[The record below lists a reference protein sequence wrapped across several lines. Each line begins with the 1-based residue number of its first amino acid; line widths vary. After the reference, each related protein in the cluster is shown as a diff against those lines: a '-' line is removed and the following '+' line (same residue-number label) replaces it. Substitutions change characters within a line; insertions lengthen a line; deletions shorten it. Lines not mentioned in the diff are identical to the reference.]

1 MSSTYLTYRPPRT
14 PVTPLDPKATGQRHS
29 PGDGQ
34 PEFLYLTWPYGTG
47 PTIHSSGRLPS
58 TSSSG
63 KVAEFLP
70 ILSWSNAASTLT
82 SPRPPPPPSSALAP
96 RSSTPQPQP
105 TAPRPSTLSSFS
117 ARLVKSTS
125 SPNIHRTAD
134 GRMATIATAS
144 PTPVNLRREHAD
156 DGIMDTRT
164 GSPVQR
170 SASSPGPAAHLD
182 SQVETQEPHKSQDG
196 SDYKPDLSAEVAML
210 STKLVNAINY
220 QTNLDDSL
228 QATRHELEHTQA
240 QLSRVSQAKAKY
252 DDDITNGILVKKAHV
267 DAQIAK
273 LREELAKEKAAREA
287 SEKSRKQTEGELEN
301 LTTALFEEA
310 NGMVAAARKDTE
322 AAEKRNSH
330 LRSQLSDTEELL
342 ASQQGQLQD
351 LKTVME
357 RMERASSEQE
367 AAGHRDP
374 SVPSTP
380 INPTTATWDALQFSP
395 NGAALAEVPPN
406 HPLHFSQLLVP
417 VMRNDVS
424 AYADF
429 QELLAS
435 ARRAMPHSRGNSGST
450 HKLASASQPDLRTAS
465 SPVVPGAFSFG
476 AGLGISNASGPSSS
490 NNSPNSSTFG
500 TSSASHQQSAPLLKE
515 TKFYKRTLTEDL
527 EPTLRLDL
535 APGLSFLSRRTVLS
549 ALLNGTLAVEPFL
562 PSTKFY
568 GPVFACALC
577 AESRKSEPY
586 VRKHRFRT
594 SESDDAQRY
603 PLCDYCLNRI
613 RAVGDFLGFL
623 RMLRDG
629 HWRCES
635 EAEARGAWEEA
646 TRLRERMFWAR
657 LGGGV
662 VPAVPGRG
670 GVVAASSVAGVSED
684 GGASPITTPA
694 GKSARQSLESIPE
707 RRGGGDGVA
716 EGAQKVG
723 GGGGGGDEQRQD
735 PDGVPVVEAKTDVPE
750 LVAQPTPQH
759 ARRRSSAA
767 AATAVDQSAVRASP
781 VVLATGA
788 PEASHQLAASKDEE
802 EAAGAETQALDGGGK
817 TSVEH
822 PQLASE
828 STSQP
833 LDDGNVEET
842 PEQPSKDLAPSA
854 VEGGNGGNAVEES
867 PVDKKAPLDDEL
879 QTASPPPEKKEESPR
894 PDVEAEDAARSRRG
908 EEMWHEEASKGD
920 DEEPA
925 PSQPSAVEKND
936 DDDDDNDEQVSATS
950 PSAADAVRDT
960 SPTQAARADDTAS
973 VSPPSPAAETPD
985 VPIIN
990 EPEPSPPLSSPPQ
1003 QQVEAG
1009 HEATSA
1015 SSSSSV
1021 PEQPPSQPAQQES
1034 EQEHQASD
1042 PPPSSSSSSSA
1053 QPDSL
1058 PTPTGPQTQTTK
1070 PEPRRP
1076 SGVMARVKAME
1087 AKAQAAEAD
1096 KGDKSDK
1103 AETKLPG
1110 AFE

>member
-1 MSSTYLTYRPPRT
+1 
-14 PVTPLDPKATGQRHS
+14 
-29 PGDGQ
+29 
-34 PEFLYLTWPYGTG
+34 
-47 PTIHSSGRLPS
+47 
-58 TSSSG
+58 
-63 KVAEFLP
+63 
-70 ILSWSNAASTLT
+70 
-82 SPRPPPPPSSALAP
+82 
-96 RSSTPQPQP
+96 
-105 TAPRPSTLSSFS
+105 
-117 ARLVKSTS
+117 
-125 SPNIHRTAD
+125 
-134 GRMATIATAS
+134 MATVATAS
-144 PTPVNLRREHAD
+144 PTPVNLRREHPD
-156 DGIMDTRT
+156 DSIMDTRT

-170 SASSPGPAAHLD
+170 SASSPGPSAH
-182 SQVETQEPHKSQDG
+182 SENQAGAQEHQKSQDG

-252 DDDITNGILVKKAHV
+252 DDDITNGILVKKASV

-380 INPTTATWDALQFSP
+380 INSTTATWDALQFSP

-476 AGLGISNASGPSSS
+476 AGLGISGAGGPSSS

-500 TSSASHQQSAPLLKE
+500 PSASQSAPLLKE

-577 AESRKSEPY
+577 AESRKNEPY

-594 SESDDAQRY
+594 SESEDAQRY

-623 RMLRDG
+623 RMVRDG

-635 EAEARGAWEEA
+635 EEDARGAWEEA

-662 VPAVPGRG
+662 VPAVAGR
-670 GVVAASSVAGVSED
+670 GVVAASVAGVSED
-684 GGASPITTPA
+684 GGGGGGASPSTTPA
-694 GKSARQSLESIPE
+694 AKSGRQSLESIPE
-707 RRGGGDGVA
+707 RRVGMTGGSQKAGGA
-716 EGAQKVG
+716 GEEG
-723 GGGGGGDEQRQD
+723 RQD
-735 PDGVPVVEAKTDVPE
+735 QDAVPVVEAKADVPE
-750 LVAQPTPQH
+750 LVQPTPQH
-759 ARRRSSAA
+759 SRRRSSAA
-767 AATAVDQSAVRASP
+767 AVDQNPARPSP
-781 VVLATGA
+781 VVLATSTPDASPQPAADVANTNGQAQDGGDKSVAEALPQVA
-788 PEASHQLAASKDEE
+788 PE
-802 EAAGAETQALDGGGK
+802 
-817 TSVEH
+817 
-822 PQLASE
+822 P
-828 STSQP
+828 TSQ
-833 LDDGNVEET
+833 LQADSNVEQT
-842 PEQPSKDLAPSA
+842 PEQQPPQPAPNDTDELRSADKESLRENEPLTTPPPVSHHPDATAEGTPHEEVSKD
-854 VEGGNGGNAVEES
+854 
-867 PVDKKAPLDDEL
+867 VDD
-879 QTASPPPEKKEESPR
+879 
-894 PDVEAEDAARSRRG
+894 
-908 EEMWHEEASKGD
+908 
-920 DEEPA
+920 EPA
-925 PSQPSAVEKND
+925 PSRPSIVDHQNND
-936 DDDDDNDEQVSATS
+936 DEQVSA
-950 PSAADAVRDT
+950 PSSTGATDAVHDL
-960 SPTQAARADDTAS
+960 PPVTQTVRADDAAAPVLPS
-973 VSPPSPAAETPD
+973 SPPATETETETPD

-990 EPEPSPPLSSPPQ
+990 EPEPSPPLSSLPQ
-1003 QQVEAG
+1003 QQAEAG
-1009 HEATSA
+1009 HEV
-1015 SSSSSV
+1015 SSSPAESREDEAQSQSQQ
-1021 PEQPPSQPAQQES
+1021 EQPQHEQQ
-1034 EQEHQASD
+1034 QQQQASD
-1042 PPPSSSSSSSA
+1042 PDPSSSSLASSSIPN
-1053 QPDSL
+1053 QH
-1058 PTPTGPQTQTTK
+1058 PQTQTQTK
-1070 PEPRRP
+1070 TEPRRP

-1087 AKAQAAEAD
+1087 AKAQAAEVE
-1096 KGDKSDK
+1096 KGE
-1103 AETKLPG
+1103 AGTKLPG

>member
-1 MSSTYLTYRPPRT
+1 
-14 PVTPLDPKATGQRHS
+14 
-29 PGDGQ
+29 
-34 PEFLYLTWPYGTG
+34 
-47 PTIHSSGRLPS
+47 
-58 TSSSG
+58 SSG

-82 SPRPPPPPSSALAP
+82 SPRPPPPPPSALA

-105 TAPRPSTLSSFS
+105 TSPRPSTLSSFS

-125 SPNIHRTAD
+125 SPNIHRSAD
-134 GRMATIATAS
+134 GRMATVATAS
-144 PTPVNLRREHAD
+144 PTPVNLRREHPD

-170 SASSPGPAAHLD
+170 SASSPGPSAH
-182 SQVETQEPHKSQDG
+182 SENQAGAQEHQKSQDG

-210 STKLVNAINY
+210 SAKLVNAINY

-228 QATRHELEHTQA
+228 QATRHELEHVQA

-273 LREELAKEKAAREA
+273 LREELAKERAAREA

-380 INPTTATWDALQFSP
+380 INSTTATWDALQFSP

-429 QELLAS
+429 QELLAC

-476 AGLGISNASGPSSS
+476 AGLGISGASGPSSS

-500 TSSASHQQSAPLLKE
+500 SSSASQQSAPLLKE

-577 AESRKSEPY
+577 AESRKNEPY

-594 SESDDAQRY
+594 SESEDAQRY
-603 PLCDYCLNRI
+603 PLCDYCLTRI

-623 RMLRDG
+623 RMVRDG

-635 EAEARGAWEEA
+635 EEDARGAWEEA

-662 VPAVPGRG
+662 VPAVAGRG
-670 GVVAASSVAGVSED
+670 GVVAASVAGVSED
-684 GGASPITTPA
+684 GGGGGSGGGASPSTTPA
-694 GKSARQSLESIPE
+694 GKSGRQSLESIPE
-707 RRGGGDGVA
+707 RDAGGAGGSQKA
-716 EGAQKVG
+716 GGA
-723 GGGGGGDEQRQD
+723 GDEGKQD
-735 PDGVPVVEAKTDVPE
+735 RGAVPVVEAKADVPE
-750 LVAQPTPQH
+750 LAQPTPQH
-759 ARRRSSAA
+759 SRRRSSAA
-767 AATAVDQSAVRASP
+767 AAVDQNPVRASP
-781 VVLATGA
+781 VVLATST
-788 PEASHQLAASKDEE
+788 PDASPQPAEE
-802 EAAGAETQALDGGGK
+802 VANTDAQALDGGEK
-817 TSVEH
+817 TPAETL
-822 PQLASE
+822 PQVASE
-828 STSQP
+828 PNFQP
-833 LDDGNVEET
+833 QVDGAVEQT
-842 PEQPSKDLAPSA
+842 PEQQPPHPVPNDPDETGSA
-854 VEGGNGGNAVEES
+854 DKES
-867 PVDKKAPLDDEL
+867 LRENEPL
-879 QTASPPPEKKEESPR
+879 TAPPPESTHP
-894 PDVEAEDAARSRRG
+894 DAAAERTP
-908 EEMWHEEASKGD
+908 HEEVSKDFD
-920 DEEPA
+920 DEPA
-925 PSQPSAVEKND
+925 PSQPPIVDHQND
-936 DDDDDNDEQVSATS
+936 DDEQVPAT
-950 PSAADAVRDT
+950 PPPPPPQHATTDAVQDLP
-960 SPTQAARADDTAS
+960 PTTTQTARADDAAAP
-973 VSPPSPAAETPD
+973 VSPPSPSPLAAAAAEVATETETETERPD
-985 VPIIN
+985 VPVIN
-990 EPEPSPPLSSPPQ
+990 EPVPSPSLVSSPPQ
-1003 QQVEAG
+1003 LQAEAG
-1009 HEATSA
+1009 QDA
-1015 SSSSSV
+1015 SSSSSPV
-1021 PEQPPSQPAQQES
+1021 ESRGDGAQLGQEQEQQEQQS
-1034 EQEHQASD
+1034 SD
-1042 PPPSSSSSSSA
+1042 PRPSSSSSA
-1053 QPDSL
+1053 ADAILNQH
-1058 PTPTGPQTQTTK
+1058 TPQTQTQTETK
-1070 PEPRRP
+1070 TEALRPP

-1087 AKAQAAEAD
+1087 AKAQAAEAE
-1096 KGDKSDK
+1096 KGEVG
-1103 AETKLPG
+1103 AKLPG

>member
-1 MSSTYLTYRPPRT
+1 
-14 PVTPLDPKATGQRHS
+14 
-29 PGDGQ
+29 
-34 PEFLYLTWPYGTG
+34 
-47 PTIHSSGRLPS
+47 
-58 TSSSG
+58 
-63 KVAEFLP
+63 
-70 ILSWSNAASTLT
+70 
-82 SPRPPPPPSSALAP
+82 
-96 RSSTPQPQP
+96 
-105 TAPRPSTLSSFS
+105 
-117 ARLVKSTS
+117 
-125 SPNIHRTAD
+125 
-134 GRMATIATAS
+134 MATLATAS

-182 SQVETQEPHKSQDG
+182 NQADPQEPQKSQDG

-240 QLSRVSQAKAKY
+240 QLSRVTQAKAKY

-367 AAGHRDP
+367 AAAHRDP

-380 INPTTATWDALQFSP
+380 INSTTATWDALQFSP

-490 NNSPNSSTFG
+490 TNNSPSSSTFYSS
-500 TSSASHQQSAPLLKE
+500 TSSSGPAHPQQPAPLLKE

-549 ALLNGTLAVEPFL
+549 ALLTGNLAVEPFL
-562 PSTKFY
+562 PATKFY

-577 AESRKSEPY
+577 GESRKPEPY

-594 SESDDAQRY
+594 SESEDAQRY

-623 RMLRDG
+623 RMVRDG

-635 EAEARGAWEEA
+635 EGEARGAWEEA

-662 VPAVPGRG
+662 VPVGAGRG
-670 GVVAASSVAGVSED
+670 LVAASVAGVSED
-684 GGASPITTPA
+684 GGGGASPITTPA

-707 RRGGGDGVA
+707 RRGDGGTEAG
-716 EGAQKVG
+716 QKVVG
-723 GGGGGGDEQRQD
+723 EEEEGRQNREA
-735 PDGVPVVEAKTDVPE
+735 VQVVEAKTDVPE

-759 ARRRSSAA
+759 SRRRSSAA
-767 AATAVDQSAVRASP
+767 AAAAVDQSAPRASP
-781 VVLATGA
+781 VVLATST
-788 PEASHQLAASKDEE
+788 PEASSQPVSLADPDTEV
-802 EAAGAETQALDGGGK
+802 QALDGGVEGSAATLPQVEPEPSSLPLDEGHAEE
-817 TSVEH
+817 TSEQLPTQPAPTDMH
-822 PQLASE
+822 EQRSTEKEPPQENELRTAA
-828 STSQP
+828 STSSHP
-833 LDDGNVEET
+833 DVAAEEMPHEET
-842 PEQPSKDLAPSA
+842 SRA
-854 VEGGNGGNAVEES
+854 
-867 PVDKKAPLDDEL
+867 DDEAA
-879 QTASPPPEKKEESPR
+879 AS
-894 PDVEAEDAARSRRG
+894 
-908 EEMWHEEASKGD
+908 
-920 DEEPA
+920 
-925 PSQPSAVEKND
+925 SQPSVVPEAA
-936 DDDDDNDEQVSATS
+936 DEQGSATS
-950 PSAADAVRDT
+950 PSADAGAVQDDSAKIVQADD
-960 SPTQAARADDTAS
+960 AARRDGEETEEPSSAA
-973 VSPPSPAAETPD
+973 PPAVETPD

-1003 QQVEAG
+1003 QVEAG
-1009 HEATSA
+1009 QDAP
-1015 SSSSSV
+1015 SSSV
-1021 PEQPPSQPAQQES
+1021 PEPPPSQPQQQEQ
-1034 EQEHQASD
+1034 EQQKQETPQQQDQQASAAD
-1042 PPPSSSSSSSA
+1042 PSPSSA
-1053 QPDSL
+1053 QQQQQQQQSDSL
-1058 PTPTGPQTQTTK
+1058 PTPTPQTSAQTSTQIK
-1070 PEPRRP
+1070 TEPRRP

-1087 AKAQAAEAD
+1087 AKAQAVEAE
-1096 KGDKSDK
+1096 K
-1103 AETKLPG
+1103 AETASGKLPG

>member
-1 MSSTYLTYRPPRT
+1 
-14 PVTPLDPKATGQRHS
+14 
-29 PGDGQ
+29 
-34 PEFLYLTWPYGTG
+34 
-47 PTIHSSGRLPS
+47 
-58 TSSSG
+58 
-63 KVAEFLP
+63 
-70 ILSWSNAASTLT
+70 
-82 SPRPPPPPSSALAP
+82 
-96 RSSTPQPQP
+96 
-105 TAPRPSTLSSFS
+105 
-117 ARLVKSTS
+117 
-125 SPNIHRTAD
+125 
-134 GRMATIATAS
+134 MATAATAS

-182 SQVETQEPHKSQDG
+182 NQADAREPHKSQDG

-490 NNSPNSSTFG
+490 NNNSPNSSTFG
-500 TSSASHQQSAPLLKE
+500 SSSASHQQSAPLLKE

-635 EAEARGAWEEA
+635 EAEARGAWDEA

-670 GVVAASSVAGVSED
+670 GAVAASSVAGISED
-684 GGASPITTPA
+684 GGGASPITTPA
-694 GKSARQSLESIPE
+694 GKSARQSLESVPE
-707 RRGGGDGVA
+707 RGGGGVA
-716 EGAQKVG
+716 EAGQKV
-723 GGGGGGDEQRQD
+723 GGGGGGDEQRLD

-750 LVAQPTPQH
+750 LMAQPTPQLS
-759 ARRRSSAA
+759 RRRSSAA
-767 AATAVDQSAVRASP
+767 GDQNIARASP

-788 PEASHQLAASKDEE
+788 PEASDHLAASEE
-802 EAAGAETQALDGGGK
+802 EEEEQPDTKAQAHDGGGK

-822 PQLASE
+822 PQLAPE

-833 LDDGNVEET
+833 LDDGNAEQT
-842 PEQPSKDLAPSA
+842 PEQSSKDPAPSD
-854 VEGGNGGNAVEES
+854 VEEGNGHNAVEES
-867 PVDKKAPLDDEL
+867 PVDRKAPLDDEL
-879 QTASPPPEKKEESPR
+879 QTAPHAEEGEAESPR
-894 PDVEAEDAARSRRG
+894 PDVEAEDAARSRG
-908 EEMWHEEASKGD
+908 EDTSHKEASKGD
-920 DEEPA
+920 DEVPP
-925 PSQPSAVEKND
+925 PSQPSAVEDKND
-936 DDDDDNDEQVSATS
+936 DEQASATS
-950 PSAADAVRDT
+950 PSAADAVQGHSPPPTAQADT
-960 SPTQAARADDTAS
+960 VAS
-973 VSPPSPAAETPD
+973 VSPPSPPASAAVAAAETPGIP
-985 VPIIN
+985 VIN
-990 EPEPSPPLSSPPQ
+990 EPEPSPPQSSPPAA
-1003 QQVEAG
+1003 EAEKTG
-1009 HEATSA
+1009 PDTPS
-1015 SSSSSV
+1015 SPSSSSV
-1021 PEQPPSQPAQQES
+1021 PEHPPPQPAQQES
-1034 EQEHQASD
+1034 EQEQQTSD
-1042 PPPSSSSSSSA
+1042 PPPSSSSSSLSA
-1053 QPDSL
+1053 SQHLDSL

-1096 KGDKSDK
+1096 KGDK

>member
-1 MSSTYLTYRPPRT
+1 
-14 PVTPLDPKATGQRHS
+14 
-29 PGDGQ
+29 
-34 PEFLYLTWPYGTG
+34 
-47 PTIHSSGRLPS
+47 
-58 TSSSG
+58 
-63 KVAEFLP
+63 
-70 ILSWSNAASTLT
+70 
-82 SPRPPPPPSSALAP
+82 
-96 RSSTPQPQP
+96 
-105 TAPRPSTLSSFS
+105 
-117 ARLVKSTS
+117 
-125 SPNIHRTAD
+125 
-134 GRMATIATAS
+134 MATVATAS

-182 SQVETQEPHKSQDG
+182 NQADAREPHKSQDG

-322 AAEKRNSH
+322 ASEKRNSH

-490 NNSPNSSTFG
+490 NNNSPNSSTFG
-500 TSSASHQQSAPLLKE
+500 SSSASHQQSAPLLKE

-635 EAEARGAWEEA
+635 EAEARGAWDEA

-670 GVVAASSVAGVSED
+670 GAVAASSVAGVSED
-684 GGASPITTPA
+684 GGGASPITTPA

-716 EGAQKVG
+716 EGGQKVVGDG
-723 GGGGGGDEQRQD
+723 GGGAEERQD
-735 PDGVPVVEAKTDVPE
+735 PDGVPVVEAKKDVPE
-750 LVAQPTPQH
+750 LVAQPTPQLS
-759 ARRRSSAA
+759 RRRSSAA
-767 AATAVDQSAVRASP
+767 GDQNIARASP
-781 VVLATGA
+781 VVLATGT
-788 PEASHQLAASKDEE
+788 PGASHQLAASEEEEEEE
-802 EAAGAETQALDGGGK
+802 EAADAEIQALDGGGK

-822 PQLASE
+822 PQLAPE

-833 LDDGNVEET
+833 LDDGNAEQT
-842 PEQPSKDLAPSA
+842 PEQSSKDPAPSA
-854 VEGGNGGNAVEES
+854 VEGGNGDNAVEEY
-867 PVDKKAPLDDEL
+867 PVDRKAPLDDEL
-879 QTASPPPEKKEESPR
+879 QTAPPPPEKKEEFPR
-894 PDVEAEDAARSRRG
+894 PDVEAEDAARSRG
-908 EEMWHEEASKGD
+908 EEMSHEEASKGD

-925 PSQPSAVEKND
+925 PSQPSAVEDKND
-936 DDDDDNDEQVSATS
+936 DEQASAIS
-950 PSAADAVRDT
+950 PSAADAVQGHSPPPTAQADT
-960 SPTQAARADDTAS
+960 AAS
-973 VSPPSPAAETPD
+973 VSPPSPPASAAVAAAETPGIP
-985 VPIIN
+985 VIN
-990 EPEPSPPLSSPPQ
+990 EPEPSPPQSSPPAA
-1003 QQVEAG
+1003 EAEKTG
-1009 HEATSA
+1009 PDTPS
-1015 SSSSSV
+1015 SPSSSSV
-1021 PEQPPSQPAQQES
+1021 PEHPPPQPAQQEQ

-1042 PPPSSSSSSSA
+1042 PPPSSSSSSSCSA
-1053 QPDSL
+1053 QHPDSL
-1058 PTPTGPQTQTTK
+1058 PTPTGPQTQTQTQTTK

-1096 KGDKSDK
+1096 KGDK

>member
-1 MSSTYLTYRPPRT
+1 
-14 PVTPLDPKATGQRHS
+14 
-29 PGDGQ
+29 
-34 PEFLYLTWPYGTG
+34 
-47 PTIHSSGRLPS
+47 
-58 TSSSG
+58 
-63 KVAEFLP
+63 
-70 ILSWSNAASTLT
+70 
-82 SPRPPPPPSSALAP
+82 
-96 RSSTPQPQP
+96 
-105 TAPRPSTLSSFS
+105 
-117 ARLVKSTS
+117 
-125 SPNIHRTAD
+125 
-134 GRMATIATAS
+134 MATVATAS

-182 SQVETQEPHKSQDG
+182 NQADTQEPQKSQDG

-228 QATRHELEHTQA
+228 QATRHELERTQA
-240 QLSRVSQAKAKY
+240 ELLRVTQAKAKY
-252 DDDITNGILVKKAHV
+252 DDDITHGILVKKAHV

-367 AAGHRDP
+367 AAAHRDP

-380 INPTTATWDALQFSP
+380 INSTTATWDALQFSP

-490 NNSPNSSTFG
+490 TNNSPNSSTFG
-500 TSSASHQQSAPLLKE
+500 SSTSSAASQQPLLKE

-549 ALLNGTLAVEPFL
+549 ALLNGNLAVEPFL

-577 AESRKSEPY
+577 GESRKPEPY

-594 SESDDAQRY
+594 SESEDAQRY

-623 RMLRDG
+623 RMVRDG

-635 EAEARGAWEEA
+635 EGEARGAWEEA

-662 VPAVPGRG
+662 VPVGAARG
-670 GVVAASSVAGVSED
+670 GVVAASVAGVSED

-707 RRGGGDGVA
+707 RGGGGGVA
-716 EGAQKVG
+716 EGGQKADGEG
-723 GGGGGGDEQRQD
+723 GGEEGRHDDQEA
-735 PDGVPVVEAKTDVPE
+735 VPVVEAKTDVPE

-759 ARRRSSAA
+759 SRRRSSAA
-767 AATAVDQSAVRASP
+767 AAAVDQSIPRASP
-781 VVLATGA
+781 VVLATSTPDNSTQPVPSDKADTEA
-788 PEASHQLAASKDEE
+788 PTPEE
-802 EAAGAETQALDGGGK
+802 EGSAATLPPQ
-817 TSVEH
+817 VE
-822 PQLASE
+822 PE

-833 LDDGNVEET
+833 QIDGHVEQT
-842 PEQPSKDLAPSA
+842 PEQLPTQRAPTDTDEQRPTEKEPSQENELRTAALASSHSDVA
-854 VEGGNGGNAVEES
+854 AEEM
-867 PVDKKAPLDDEL
+867 PHEKASRVDDEAA
-879 QTASPPPEKKEESPR
+879 AS
-894 PDVEAEDAARSRRG
+894 
-908 EEMWHEEASKGD
+908 
-920 DEEPA
+920 
-925 PSQPSAVEKND
+925 SQPSSVVPEGA
-936 DDDDDNDEQVSATS
+936 DEQGSATS
-950 PSAADAVRDT
+950 PTAADADAVQDQGLP
-960 SPTQAARADDTAS
+960 SSQATARTDDDPAREDEEAGEAS
-973 VSPPSPAAETPD
+973 SAVPPAGETPV
-985 VPIIN
+985 VPVIN
-990 EPEPSPPLSSPPQ
+990 EPVSSPPLSSPPQ
-1003 QQVEAG
+1003 QQVEG
-1009 HEATSA
+1009 EQDA
-1015 SSSSSV
+1015 SSASV
-1021 PEQPPSQPAQQES
+1021 PEPAPESQQEQETPPQQQDQQASATDPSPSSAQQ
-1034 EQEHQASD
+1034 QQQ
-1042 PPPSSSSSSSA
+1042 

-1058 PTPTGPQTQTTK
+1058 PTPGPQTNTQTKT
-1070 PEPRRP
+1070 EPRRP

-1087 AKAQAAEAD
+1087 AKAQAVEAE
-1096 KGDKSDK
+1096 KGETS
-1103 AETKLPG
+1103 TKLPG

>member
-1 MSSTYLTYRPPRT
+1 
-14 PVTPLDPKATGQRHS
+14 
-29 PGDGQ
+29 
-34 PEFLYLTWPYGTG
+34 
-47 PTIHSSGRLPS
+47 
-58 TSSSG
+58 
-63 KVAEFLP
+63 
-70 ILSWSNAASTLT
+70 
-82 SPRPPPPPSSALAP
+82 
-96 RSSTPQPQP
+96 
-105 TAPRPSTLSSFS
+105 
-117 ARLVKSTS
+117 
-125 SPNIHRTAD
+125 
-134 GRMATIATAS
+134 MATVATAS

-170 SASSPGPAAHLD
+170 SASSPGPSAH
-182 SQVETQEPHKSQDG
+182 SENQAGTQEQQKNQDG

-380 INPTTATWDALQFSP
+380 INSTTATWDALQFSP

-417 VMRNDVS
+417 VLRNDVS

-429 QELLAS
+429 QDLLAC

-476 AGLGISNASGPSSS
+476 AGLGISGAGGPSSS

-500 TSSASHQQSAPLLKE
+500 TSSTSQQSAPLLKE

-577 AESRKSEPY
+577 AESRKNEPY

-594 SESDDAQRY
+594 SESEDAQRY

-623 RMLRDG
+623 RMVRDG

-635 EAEARGAWEEA
+635 EEDARGAWEEA

-662 VPAVPGRG
+662 VPAVAGRG
-670 GVVAASSVAGVSED
+670 LVAASVAGVSED
-684 GGASPITTPA
+684 GGGPSPSTTPA
-694 GKSARQSLESIPE
+694 GKSGRQSLESIPE
-707 RRGGGDGVA
+707 RRGDGVA
-716 EGAQKVG
+716 EGSLKAG
-723 GGGGGGDEQRQD
+723 GAGEEGRQD
-735 PDGVPVVEAKTDVPE
+735 RDAVPVVEAKAHVPE
-750 LVAQPTPQH
+750 LVQPTPQH
-759 ARRRSSAA
+759 SRRRSSAVA
-767 AATAVDQSAVRASP
+767 AVDQNTVRASP
-781 VVLATGA
+781 VVLATGTPDASPQPA
-788 PEASHQLAASKDEE
+788 PEVTNTDGQAQDVANTSSAETPQLAPEPIPQPQVDGTVEQTLEQQPTQPAPNETDGQRSADQESLRENEPLTAAPPPESTHPNGAAEAMPHAEASKD
-802 EAAGAETQALDGGGK
+802 
-817 TSVEH
+817 
-822 PQLASE
+822 
-828 STSQP
+828 
-833 LDDGNVEET
+833 
-842 PEQPSKDLAPSA
+842 
-854 VEGGNGGNAVEES
+854 
-867 PVDKKAPLDDEL
+867 VD
-879 QTASPPPEKKEESPR
+879 
-894 PDVEAEDAARSRRG
+894 
-908 EEMWHEEASKGD
+908 
-920 DEEPA
+920 EPA
-925 PSQPSAVEKND
+925 PSQPLGVQND
-936 DDDDDNDEQVSATS
+936 DDDDDEKVSAT
-950 PSAADAVRDT
+950 PSTGATDAIQDP
-960 SPTQAARADDTAS
+960 PTQTARADDAATP
-973 VSPPSPAAETPD
+973 VSPSPPDAEVAAETQMPD
-985 VPIIN
+985 VPVIH
-990 EPEPSPPLSSPPQ
+990 EPEPSPPLLSSPPEQ
-1003 QQVEAG
+1003 QAEAG
-1009 HEATSA
+1009 LDA
-1015 SSSSSV
+1015 SSSESPAESRGDG
-1021 PEQPPSQPAQQES
+1021 PQLGQEQEQEQPQEQQE
-1034 EQEHQASD
+1034 QQQQASD
-1042 PPPSSSSSSSA
+1042 PDPSSSSSLTSSSVPNQ
-1053 QPDSL
+1053 QP
-1058 PTPTGPQTQTTK
+1058 PTQTQTKT
-1070 PEPRRP
+1070 ELRRP
-1076 SGVMARVKAME
+1076 SGGVMARVKAME
-1087 AKAQAAEAD
+1087 AQAQAAEQGEA
-1096 KGDKSDK
+1096 GT
-1103 AETKLPG
+1103 TKLPG
-1110 AFE
+1110 AFD

>member
-1 MSSTYLTYRPPRT
+1 MYGYLGIQF
-14 PVTPLDPKATGQRHS
+14 A
-29 PGDGQ
+29 
-34 PEFLYLTWPYGTG
+34 
-47 PTIHSSGRLPS
+47 GRE
-58 TSSSG
+58 SG

-82 SPRPPPPPSSALAP
+82 SPRPPPPPPSALA

-105 TAPRPSTLSSFS
+105 TSPRPSTLSSFS

-134 GRMATIATAS
+134 GRMATVATAS
-144 PTPVNLRREHAD
+144 PTPVNLRREHPD

-170 SASSPGPAAHLD
+170 SASSPGPSAH
-182 SQVETQEPHKSQDG
+182 SENQAGAQEHQKSQDG

-240 QLSRVSQAKAKY
+240 QLSRVSEAKAKY

-380 INPTTATWDALQFSP
+380 INSTTATWDALQFSP

-476 AGLGISNASGPSSS
+476 AGLGISGASGPPSS

-500 TSSASHQQSAPLLKE
+500 SSSASQQPAPLLKE

-577 AESRKSEPY
+577 AESRKNEPY

-594 SESDDAQRY
+594 SESEDAQRY
-603 PLCDYCLNRI
+603 PLCDYCLTRI

-623 RMLRDG
+623 RMVRDG

-635 EAEARGAWEEA
+635 EEDARGAWEEA

-662 VPAVPGRG
+662 VPAVAGRG
-670 GVVAASSVAGVSED
+670 GVVAASVAGVSED
-684 GGASPITTPA
+684 GGGGGGASPSTTPA
-694 GKSARQSLESIPE
+694 GKSGRQSLESIPE
-707 RRGGGDGVA
+707 RGAGGV
-716 EGAQKVG
+716 EGSQKAG
-723 GGGGGGDEQRQD
+723 GGGGEEEGKQD
-735 PDGVPVVEAKTDVPE
+735 REAVPVVEAKADVPE
-750 LVAQPTPQH
+750 LVHPTPQH
-759 ARRRSSAA
+759 SRRRSSAA
-767 AATAVDQSAVRASP
+767 ATAAAVDQNPVRASP
-781 VVLATGA
+781 VVLATST
-788 PEASHQLAASKDEE
+788 PDASPQPAEE
-802 EAAGAETQALDGGGK
+802 VANTDGQALDGGEKSSAETLPQVAPEPNTQPQVDG
-817 TSVEH
+817 SVE
-822 PQLASE
+822 Q
-828 STSQP
+828 
-833 LDDGNVEET
+833 T
-842 PEQPSKDLAPSA
+842 PEQQPPQPAPNDIDEPGSTDKGSLRENEPLTAAPPESPHPDAAAEGTPHEEVSKD
-854 VEGGNGGNAVEES
+854 
-867 PVDKKAPLDDEL
+867 VDD
-879 QTASPPPEKKEESPR
+879 
-894 PDVEAEDAARSRRG
+894 
-908 EEMWHEEASKGD
+908 
-920 DEEPA
+920 EPA
-925 PSQPSAVEKND
+925 PSQPPIVDHQND
-936 DDDDDNDEQVSATS
+936 DDDQVPAT
-950 PSAADAVRDT
+950 PPPPPPQHATTDAVQDLP
-960 SPTQAARADDTAS
+960 PTTTQTARADDAAAP
-973 VSPPSPAAETPD
+973 VSPPSPPPAAAAATAEVAMETETERPD
-985 VPIIN
+985 VPVIN
-990 EPEPSPPLSSPPQ
+990 EPVPSPPPVSSPPQ
-1003 QQVEAG
+1003 LQAEAG
-1009 HEATSA
+1009 NNA
-1015 SSSSSV
+1015 SSSSSPV
-1021 PEQPPSQPAQQES
+1021 ESRGDEAQSQSQQEQPQ
-1034 EQEHQASD
+1034 QEHQQSSD
-1042 PPPSSSSSSSA
+1042 PDPSSSSSLASSSIPN
-1053 QPDSL
+1053 QDPR
-1058 PTPTGPQTQTTK
+1058 PTT
-1070 PEPRRP
+1070 EPRRP

-1087 AKAQAAEAD
+1087 AKAQAAEAE
-1096 KGDKSDK
+1096 KGETST
-1103 AETKLPG
+1103 TKLPG

>member
-1 MSSTYLTYRPPRT
+1 
-14 PVTPLDPKATGQRHS
+14 
-29 PGDGQ
+29 
-34 PEFLYLTWPYGTG
+34 
-47 PTIHSSGRLPS
+47 
-58 TSSSG
+58 
-63 KVAEFLP
+63 
-70 ILSWSNAASTLT
+70 
-82 SPRPPPPPSSALAP
+82 
-96 RSSTPQPQP
+96 
-105 TAPRPSTLSSFS
+105 
-117 ARLVKSTS
+117 
-125 SPNIHRTAD
+125 
-134 GRMATIATAS
+134 MATVATAS

-170 SASSPGPAAHLD
+170 SASSPGPSAHLD
-182 SQVETQEPHKSQDG
+182 NQADTQEPQKSQDG

-342 ASQQGQLQD
+342 ASQQVQLQD

-367 AAGHRDP
+367 AAAHRDP

-380 INPTTATWDALQFSP
+380 INSTTATWDALQFSP

-450 HKLASASQPDLRTAS
+450 HKLASASQTDLRTAS

-490 NNSPNSSTFG
+490 TNNSPSSSTFN
-500 TSSASHQQSAPLLKE
+500 SSSPAFSSNPQPAPLLKE

-549 ALLNGTLAVEPFL
+549 ALLNGSLAVEPFL

-577 AESRKSEPY
+577 GESRKPEPY

-594 SESDDAQRY
+594 SESEDAQRY

-635 EAEARGAWEEA
+635 EGEARGAWEEA

-662 VPAVPGRG
+662 VPVGAGRG
-670 GVVAASSVAGVSED
+670 GVVAASVAGVSED
-684 GGASPITTPA
+684 GVASPSVTPA

-707 RRGGGDGVA
+707 RGGGDRGA
-716 EGAQKVG
+716 EAGREVVGEEEEGRQNRGA
-723 GGGGGGDEQRQD
+723 
-735 PDGVPVVEAKTDVPE
+735 VPVVEAKTDVPE
-750 LVAQPTPQH
+750 LVQPTPQH
-759 ARRRSSAA
+759 SRRRSSAA
-767 AATAVDQSAVRASP
+767 VAMDQSAPRASP
-781 VVLATGA
+781 VVLATST
-788 PEASHQLAASKDEE
+788 PEASSHPISSDKADT
-802 EAAGAETQALDGGGK
+802 EAQALDGGEEGLVK
-817 TSVEH
+817 APQVE
-822 PQLASE
+822 PQ

-833 LDDGNVEET
+833 LFDGNVEQT
-842 PEQPSKDLAPSA
+842 PEPSSSKDLASNA
-854 VEGGNGGNAVEES
+854 VEGGNAGTAVEES
-867 PVDKKAPLDDEL
+867 PADHEAQLDDGL
-879 QTASPPPEKKEESPR
+879 QTAPPPPESRR
-894 PDVEAEDAARSRRG
+894 PDVEAGDAAPSG
-908 EEMWHEEASKGD
+908 VEDTPHEGSSKGC
-920 DEEPA
+920 DEPV
-925 PSQPSAVEKND
+925 PSQPSVVARGEG
-936 DDDDDNDEQVSATS
+936 EQVPASSPAADADAVQDQDLPLTQTTAPAADAALEGRETGEASLAVPPSGRMSEVPVINEPVSSPPPLSFPPQQTETETSSSSARE
-950 PSAADAVRDT
+950 PQQELDQDQQASAADA
-960 SPTQAARADDTAS
+960 S
-973 VSPPSPAAETPD
+973 
-985 VPIIN
+985 
-990 EPEPSPPLSSPPQ
+990 L
-1003 QQVEAG
+1003 
-1009 HEATSA
+1009 
-1015 SSSSSV
+1015 
-1021 PEQPPSQPAQQES
+1021 
-1034 EQEHQASD
+1034 
-1042 PPPSSSSSSSA
+1042 SSA
-1053 QPDSL
+1053 QQQPESL
-1058 PTPTGPQTQTTK
+1058 PTPAPQTQTQTQTK
-1070 PEPRRP
+1070 TEPRRP

-1087 AKAQAAEAD
+1087 AKAQAVEAE
-1096 KGDKSDK
+1096 K
-1103 AETKLPG
+1103 AETSTKLPG

>member
-1 MSSTYLTYRPPRT
+1 
-14 PVTPLDPKATGQRHS
+14 
-29 PGDGQ
+29 
-34 PEFLYLTWPYGTG
+34 
-47 PTIHSSGRLPS
+47 
-58 TSSSG
+58 
-63 KVAEFLP
+63 
-70 ILSWSNAASTLT
+70 
-82 SPRPPPPPSSALAP
+82 
-96 RSSTPQPQP
+96 
-105 TAPRPSTLSSFS
+105 
-117 ARLVKSTS
+117 
-125 SPNIHRTAD
+125 
-134 GRMATIATAS
+134 MATIATAS

-735 PDGVPVVEAKTDVPE
+735 PDGVPVVEAKPDVPE
-750 LVAQPTPQH
+750 LVAQPTPQLS
-759 ARRRSSAA
+759 RRRSSAA
-767 AATAVDQSAVRASP
+767 GDQNLARASP

-788 PEASHQLAASKDEE
+788 PEASHQLAASEENEE
-802 EAAGAETQALDGGGK
+802 EAADAKTQALDGGRK

-822 PQLASE
+822 PQLALE

-833 LDDGNVEET
+833 LDNGNAEQT
-842 PEQPSKDLAPSA
+842 PEQSSKDLAPSD
-854 VEGGNGGNAVEES
+854 VEEGNGHNAVEES
-867 PVDKKAPLDDEL
+867 PADKEAQLDDEL
-879 QTASPPPEKKEESPR
+879 QTAPHAEEGEEKSAR
-894 PDVEAEDAARSRRG
+894 PDVEAEDAARSRG
-908 EEMWHEEASKGD
+908 EGTPDEGVSKEEDETAASSQPLGVSVD
-920 DEEPA
+920 DEQA
-925 PSQPSAVEKND
+925 
-936 DDDDDNDEQVSATS
+936 SATS
-950 PSAADAVRDT
+950 PSAADAVQDP

-973 VSPPSPAAETPD
+973 VSPPSPAAEMPG

-990 EPEPSPPLSSPPQ
+990 EPEPSPPQSSPPQ

-1015 SSSSSV
+1015 SLSKAPEPSSEPQQE
-1021 PEQPPSQPAQQES
+1021 PEQPQQ
-1034 EQEHQASD
+1034 QQQASD
-1042 PPPSSSSSSSA
+1042 PPPSSSA

-1058 PTPTGPQTQTTK
+1058 PTPSGPQTQTTK

-1087 AKAQAAEAD
+1087 AKAQAAEAEPAA
-1096 KGDKSDK
+1096 S
-1103 AETKLPG
+1103 TKLPG

>member
-1 MSSTYLTYRPPRT
+1 
-14 PVTPLDPKATGQRHS
+14 
-29 PGDGQ
+29 
-34 PEFLYLTWPYGTG
+34 
-47 PTIHSSGRLPS
+47 
-58 TSSSG
+58 
-63 KVAEFLP
+63 
-70 ILSWSNAASTLT
+70 
-82 SPRPPPPPSSALAP
+82 
-96 RSSTPQPQP
+96 
-105 TAPRPSTLSSFS
+105 
-117 ARLVKSTS
+117 
-125 SPNIHRTAD
+125 
-134 GRMATIATAS
+134 MATVATAS
-144 PTPVNLRREHAD
+144 PTPVNLRREHPN

-170 SASSPGPAAHLD
+170 SASSPGPSAH
-182 SQVETQEPHKSQDG
+182 SENQAGAQEHQKSQDG

-273 LREELAKEKAAREA
+273 LREELAKERAAREA

-380 INPTTATWDALQFSP
+380 INSTTATWDALQFSP

-429 QELLAS
+429 QELLAC

-476 AGLGISNASGPSSS
+476 AGLGISGASGPPSS

-500 TSSASHQQSAPLLKE
+500 SSSASQQPAPLLKE

-577 AESRKSEPY
+577 AESRKNEPY

-594 SESDDAQRY
+594 SESEDAQRY

-623 RMLRDG
+623 RMVRDG

-635 EAEARGAWEEA
+635 EEDARGAWEEA

-662 VPAVPGRG
+662 VPAVAGRG
-670 GVVAASSVAGVSED
+670 IVAASVAGVSED
-684 GGASPITTPA
+684 GGGGGGGASPSTTPA
-694 GKSARQSLESIPE
+694 GKSGRQSLESIPE
-707 RRGGGDGVA
+707 RGAGGAGGSQRTGGA
-716 EGAQKVG
+716 GEEG
-723 GGGGGGDEQRQD
+723 EQDQD
-735 PDGVPVVEAKTDVPE
+735 AVPVVEAKADVPE
-750 LVAQPTPQH
+750 LVQPTPQH
-759 ARRRSSAA
+759 SRRRSSAA
-767 AATAVDQSAVRASP
+767 AAVDQNPARPSP
-781 VVLATGA
+781 VVLA
-788 PEASHQLAASKDEE
+788 ASTPDASPQPAEE
-802 EAAGAETQALDGGGK
+802 VANTDAQALDGGEKSSAETLPQVAPEPNFQPQVDGA
-817 TSVEH
+817 VE
-822 PQLASE
+822 Q
-828 STSQP
+828 
-833 LDDGNVEET
+833 T
-842 PEQPSKDLAPSA
+842 PEQQPPQPAPNDTDEPGSA
-854 VEGGNGGNAVEES
+854 DKES
-867 PVDKKAPLDDEL
+867 LRENEPL
-879 QTASPPPEKKEESPR
+879 TAPPPESPH
-894 PDVEAEDAARSRRG
+894 PDAMAEG
-908 EEMWHEEASKGD
+908 TPHEEVSKD
-920 DEEPA
+920 VNDEPA
-925 PSQPSAVEKND
+925 PSQPSIVDHQND
-936 DDDDDNDEQVSATS
+936 DDDEQVPAT
-950 PSAADAVRDT
+950 PPPPPPPQHATTDAVQDLP
-960 SPTQAARADDTAS
+960 PTTQTARADDAAAP
-973 VSPPSPAAETPD
+973 VSPPSPSLAAAEVAMEKETERPD
-985 VPIIN
+985 VPVIN
-990 EPEPSPPLSSPPQ
+990 EPVSSPPSVSPPPQ
-1003 QQVEAG
+1003 LQAKAG
-1009 HEATSA
+1009 NNA
-1015 SSSSSV
+1015 SSSSPVESRGDGAQ
-1021 PEQPPSQPAQQES
+1021 PEREQQEQEQQQPEPES
-1034 EQEHQASD
+1034 EQQQQQQQQQQQASD
-1042 PPPSSSSSSSA
+1042 PDPSSSLASSSIPN
-1053 QPDSL
+1053 QH
-1058 PTPTGPQTQTTK
+1058 PQTETK
-1070 PEPRRP
+1070 TEPRRP

-1087 AKAQAAEAD
+1087 AKAQAAEQGEA
-1096 KGDKSDK
+1096 GT
-1103 AETKLPG
+1103 TKLPG

>member
-1 MSSTYLTYRPPRT
+1 
-14 PVTPLDPKATGQRHS
+14 
-29 PGDGQ
+29 
-34 PEFLYLTWPYGTG
+34 
-47 PTIHSSGRLPS
+47 
-58 TSSSG
+58 
-63 KVAEFLP
+63 
-70 ILSWSNAASTLT
+70 
-82 SPRPPPPPSSALAP
+82 
-96 RSSTPQPQP
+96 
-105 TAPRPSTLSSFS
+105 
-117 ARLVKSTS
+117 
-125 SPNIHRTAD
+125 
-134 GRMATIATAS
+134 MATVATAS
-144 PTPVNLRREHAD
+144 PTPVNLRREHPD

-170 SASSPGPAAHLD
+170 SASSPGPSSHSENQAGAPEH
-182 SQVETQEPHKSQDG
+182 QKSQDG

-367 AAGHRDP
+367 ASGHRDP

-380 INPTTATWDALQFSP
+380 INSTTATWDALQFSP

-476 AGLGISNASGPSSS
+476 AGLGISGAGGPSSS

-500 TSSASHQQSAPLLKE
+500 PSASQSAPLLKE

-577 AESRKSEPY
+577 AESRKNEPY

-594 SESDDAQRY
+594 SESEDAQRY

-623 RMLRDG
+623 RMVRDG

-635 EAEARGAWEEA
+635 EEDARGAWEEA

-662 VPAVPGRG
+662 VPAVAGR
-670 GVVAASSVAGVSED
+670 GVVAASVAGVSED
-684 GGASPITTPA
+684 GGGGGASPSTTPA
-694 GKSARQSLESIPE
+694 GKSGRQSLESIPE
-707 RRGGGDGVA
+707 RRVGMTGGSQKAGGA
-716 EGAQKVG
+716 GEEG
-723 GGGGGGDEQRQD
+723 RQD
-735 PDGVPVVEAKTDVPE
+735 QDAVPVVEAKADVPE
-750 LVAQPTPQH
+750 LVQPTPQNS
-759 ARRRSSAA
+759 RRRSSAA
-767 AATAVDQSAVRASP
+767 AKDQNPVRASP
-781 VVLATGA
+781 VVLATSTPDASPQPAEDVANTDGQAQDGGDKSSAGTLPQVA
-788 PEASHQLAASKDEE
+788 PEPTSQPQVD
-802 EAAGAETQALDGGGK
+802 GAVEQ
-817 TSVEH
+817 TSEQQP
-822 PQLASE
+822 PQLAPNDTDEPRSADKE
-828 STSQP
+828 GLQENEP
-833 LDDGNVEET
+833 L
-842 PEQPSKDLAPSA
+842 
-854 VEGGNGGNAVEES
+854 
-867 PVDKKAPLDDEL
+867 
-879 QTASPPPEKKEESPR
+879 TASPPEFPH
-894 PDVEAEDAARSRRG
+894 PDATAEG
-908 EEMWHEEASKGD
+908 TPHEEASKD
-920 DEEPA
+920 VDEEPA
-925 PSQPSAVEKND
+925 PSQPSIVDHQND
-936 DDDDDNDEQVSATS
+936 DDDDGENSAT
-950 PSAADAVRDT
+950 PSTGATDAVQDLP
-960 SPTQAARADDTAS
+960 PTTQTARGDDAAAP
-973 VSPPSPAAETPD
+973 VSPPSPPAMETETETETPD

-990 EPEPSPPLSSPPQ
+990 EPEPSPSPVSSPPQ
-1003 QQVEAG
+1003 QQAEAG
-1009 HEATSA
+1009 NET
-1015 SSSSSV
+1015 SSSPAESREDEAQSQSQQ
-1021 PEQPPSQPAQQES
+1021 EQPQQE
-1034 EQEHQASD
+1034 QQQQQQQASD
-1042 PPPSSSSSSSA
+1042 PDPSSSSLASSSI
-1053 QPDSL
+1053 PNHR
-1058 PTPTGPQTQTTK
+1058 PQTETK
-1070 PEPRRP
+1070 TEPRRP

-1087 AKAQAAEAD
+1087 AKAQAAEAE
-1096 KGDKSDK
+1096 KGE
-1103 AETKLPG
+1103 AGTKLPG

>member
-1 MSSTYLTYRPPRT
+1 
-14 PVTPLDPKATGQRHS
+14 
-29 PGDGQ
+29 
-34 PEFLYLTWPYGTG
+34 
-47 PTIHSSGRLPS
+47 
-58 TSSSG
+58 
-63 KVAEFLP
+63 
-70 ILSWSNAASTLT
+70 
-82 SPRPPPPPSSALAP
+82 
-96 RSSTPQPQP
+96 
-105 TAPRPSTLSSFS
+105 
-117 ARLVKSTS
+117 
-125 SPNIHRTAD
+125 
-134 GRMATIATAS
+134 MATVATAS
-144 PTPVNLRREHAD
+144 PTPVNLRREHPD

-170 SASSPGPAAHLD
+170 SASSPGPSAH
-182 SQVETQEPHKSQDG
+182 SENQAGAQEHQKSQDG

-367 AAGHRDP
+367 AAAHRDP

-380 INPTTATWDALQFSP
+380 INSTTATWDALQFSP

-476 AGLGISNASGPSSS
+476 AGLGISGANGPSSS

-500 TSSASHQQSAPLLKE
+500 PSASQSAPLLKE

-577 AESRKSEPY
+577 AESRKNEPY

-594 SESDDAQRY
+594 SESEDAQRY

-623 RMLRDG
+623 RMVRDG

-635 EAEARGAWEEA
+635 EEDARGAWEEA

-662 VPAVPGRG
+662 VPAVAGR
-670 GVVAASSVAGVSED
+670 GVVAASVAGVSED
-684 GGASPITTPA
+684 GGGGGGASPSTTPA
-694 GKSARQSLESIPE
+694 GKSGRQSLESIPE
-707 RRGGGDGVA
+707 RRVGMTGGSQRAGGA
-716 EGAQKVG
+716 GEEG
-723 GGGGGGDEQRQD
+723 RQD
-735 PDGVPVVEAKTDVPE
+735 QDAVPVVEAKADVPE
-750 LVAQPTPQH
+750 LVQPTPQH
-759 ARRRSSAA
+759 SRRRSSAA
-767 AATAVDQSAVRASP
+767 AAAADQNPARPSP
-781 VVLATGA
+781 VVLATSTPDASPQPAEDVANTDGQAQDGGDKSSAETLPQVA
-788 PEASHQLAASKDEE
+788 PE
-802 EAAGAETQALDGGGK
+802 
-817 TSVEH
+817 
-822 PQLASE
+822 P
-828 STSQP
+828 TSQP
-833 LDDGNVEET
+833 QVDG
-842 PEQPSKDLAPSA
+842 A
-854 VEGGNGGNAVEES
+854 VEQTHEQQPPQPAPNDTEES
-867 PVDKKAPLDDEL
+867 SSADKEALRENEPL
-879 QTASPPPEKKEESPR
+879 TAPPPESPH
-894 PDVEAEDAARSRRG
+894 PDATAEG
-908 EEMWHEEASKGD
+908 TPHEEASKD
-920 DEEPA
+920 VDEEPA
-925 PSQPSAVEKND
+925 PSQPSIVDHQND
-936 DDDDDNDEQVSATS
+936 DDEQVSAPPPAGAT
-950 PSAADAVRDT
+950 DAVQDL
-960 SPTQAARADDTAS
+960 PPATQTARADDAAAP
-973 VSPPSPAAETPD
+973 VSPPSPPAAAAATAEVATETETETPD

-990 EPEPSPPLSSPPQ
+990 EP
-1003 QQVEAG
+1003 
-1009 HEATSA
+1009 
-1015 SSSSSV
+1015 
-1021 PEQPPSQPAQQES
+1021 
-1034 EQEHQASD
+1034 
-1042 PPPSSSSSSSA
+1042 
-1053 QPDSL
+1053 
-1058 PTPTGPQTQTTK
+1058 TK

-1087 AKAQAAEAD
+1087 AKAQAAAEPE
-1096 KGDKSDK
+1096 KG
-1103 AETKLPG
+1103 EVGGKLPG

>member
-1 MSSTYLTYRPPRT
+1 
-14 PVTPLDPKATGQRHS
+14 
-29 PGDGQ
+29 
-34 PEFLYLTWPYGTG
+34 
-47 PTIHSSGRLPS
+47 
-58 TSSSG
+58 
-63 KVAEFLP
+63 
-70 ILSWSNAASTLT
+70 
-82 SPRPPPPPSSALAP
+82 
-96 RSSTPQPQP
+96 
-105 TAPRPSTLSSFS
+105 
-117 ARLVKSTS
+117 
-125 SPNIHRTAD
+125 
-134 GRMATIATAS
+134 MATVATAS
-144 PTPVNLRREHAD
+144 PTPVNLRREHPD
-156 DGIMDTRT
+156 DSIMDTRT

-170 SASSPGPAAHLD
+170 SASSPGPSAH
-182 SQVETQEPHKSQDG
+182 SENQAGAQEHQKSQDG

-252 DDDITNGILVKKAHV
+252 DDDITNGILVKKASV

-380 INPTTATWDALQFSP
+380 INSTTATWDALQFSP

-476 AGLGISNASGPSSS
+476 AGLGISGAGGPSSS

-500 TSSASHQQSAPLLKE
+500 SSSASQQSAPLLKE

-577 AESRKSEPY
+577 AESRKNEPY

-594 SESDDAQRY
+594 SESEDAQRY

-623 RMLRDG
+623 RMVRDG

-635 EAEARGAWEEA
+635 EEDARGAWEEA

-662 VPAVPGRG
+662 VPAVAGR
-670 GVVAASSVAGVSED
+670 GVVAASVAGVSED
-684 GGASPITTPA
+684 GGGGASPSTTPA
-694 GKSARQSLESIPE
+694 GKSGRQSLESIPE
-707 RRGGGDGVA
+707 RRGDGVA
-716 EGAQKVG
+716 EGVQKAAG
-723 GGGGGGDEQRQD
+723 GREEEGKQD
-735 PDGVPVVEAKTDVPE
+735 QDAVPVVEAKADVPE
-750 LVAQPTPQH
+750 LVQPTPQH
-759 ARRRSSAA
+759 SRRRSSAA
-767 AATAVDQSAVRASP
+767 AAVDQNVARASP
-781 VVLATGA
+781 VVLATST
-788 PEASHQLAASKDEE
+788 PDASPQP
-802 EAAGAETQALDGGGK
+802 AEDVANTDGQALDGGEKSSAETLPQVAPEPSFQPQVDGA
-817 TSVEH
+817 VE
-822 PQLASE
+822 Q
-828 STSQP
+828 
-833 LDDGNVEET
+833 T
-842 PEQPSKDLAPSA
+842 PEQQPPQPAPNDTDELRSTDKESLRENEPRTALSPEFPHPDATTEGTPHEEVSKDVSDQA
-854 VEGGNGGNAVEES
+854 
-867 PVDKKAPLDDEL
+867 
-879 QTASPPPEKKEESPR
+879 
-894 PDVEAEDAARSRRG
+894 
-908 EEMWHEEASKGD
+908 
-920 DEEPA
+920 A
-925 PSQPSAVEKND
+925 PSQPSIVDHQND
-936 DDDDDNDEQVSATS
+936 DDEQVSAT
-950 PSAADAVRDT
+950 PSTGATDAVQDLP
-960 SPTQAARADDTAS
+960 PTTQTARADDAAAP
-973 VSPPSPAAETPD
+973 VSPPSPPATETETETPD

-990 EPEPSPPLSSPPQ
+990 EPEPSPPLSSLPQ
-1003 QQVEAG
+1003 QQAEAG
-1009 HEATSA
+1009 HEV
-1015 SSSSSV
+1015 SSSPAESREDEAQSQSQQ
-1021 PEQPPSQPAQQES
+1021 EQPQQ
-1034 EQEHQASD
+1034 QQQASD
-1042 PPPSSSSSSSA
+1042 PDPSSSSLASA
-1053 QPDSL
+1053 SIPNQH
-1058 PTPTGPQTQTTK
+1058 PQTQTQTK
-1070 PEPRRP
+1070 TEPRRP

-1087 AKAQAAEAD
+1087 AKAQAAEAE
-1096 KGDKSDK
+1096 KGE
-1103 AETKLPG
+1103 AGTKLPG

>member
-1 MSSTYLTYRPPRT
+1 
-14 PVTPLDPKATGQRHS
+14 
-29 PGDGQ
+29 
-34 PEFLYLTWPYGTG
+34 
-47 PTIHSSGRLPS
+47 
-58 TSSSG
+58 
-63 KVAEFLP
+63 
-70 ILSWSNAASTLT
+70 
-82 SPRPPPPPSSALAP
+82 
-96 RSSTPQPQP
+96 
-105 TAPRPSTLSSFS
+105 
-117 ARLVKSTS
+117 
-125 SPNIHRTAD
+125 
-134 GRMATIATAS
+134 MATVATAS

-170 SASSPGPAAHLD
+170 STSSPGPAAHLD
-182 SQVETQEPHKSQDG
+182 NQAEPQEPQKSQDG

-367 AAGHRDP
+367 AAAHRDP

-380 INPTTATWDALQFSP
+380 INSTTATWDALQISP

-490 NNSPNSSTFG
+490 TNNSPSSSTFYSS
-500 TSSASHQQSAPLLKE
+500 TSSSGPAHPHQPAPLLKE

-549 ALLNGTLAVEPFL
+549 ALLNGNLAVEPFL

-577 AESRKSEPY
+577 GESRKPEPY

-594 SESDDAQRY
+594 SESEDAQRY

-623 RMLRDG
+623 RMVRDG

-635 EAEARGAWEEA
+635 EEEARGAWEEA

-662 VPAVPGRG
+662 VPVGAGRG
-670 GVVAASSVAGVSED
+670 GVVAASVAGVSED
-684 GGASPITTPA
+684 GGGGASPVTTPA

-707 RRGGGDGVA
+707 R
-716 EGAQKVG
+716 G
-723 GGGGGGDEQRQD
+723 GGGGAPDRGQKADGGGGGEEGRQD
-735 PDGVPVVEAKTDVPE
+735 REAVHVVEAKTDVPE

-759 ARRRSSAA
+759 SRRRSSAA
-767 AATAVDQSAVRASP
+767 AAAAAVDQSAPRASP
-781 VVLATGA
+781 VVLATSTS
-788 PEASHQLAASKDEE
+788 EASSQPVSSDKPDT
-802 EAAGAETQALDGGGK
+802 EAQALDGG
-817 TSVEH
+817 VEGSAATL
-822 PQLASE
+822 PQVEPEPSSLPLDEGHVEQTPEQLPTQRAPTDTDEQRSAEKEPPQEHELRTAALASSHPDVAAE
-828 STSQP
+828 DMPHEEVSTVDDEAAASSQP
-833 LDDGNVEET
+833 SSVVPEGADEQVPTTSPAAPDDDAVQLPPPTPSAPAADDAAARGGEETEEASSAVSPAGET
-842 PEQPSKDLAPSA
+842 PE
-854 VEGGNGGNAVEES
+854 V
-867 PVDKKAPLDDEL
+867 PV
-879 QTASPPPEKKEESPR
+879 
-894 PDVEAEDAARSRRG
+894 
-908 EEMWHEEASKGD
+908 
-920 DEEPA
+920 
-925 PSQPSAVEKND
+925 
-936 DDDDDNDEQVSATS
+936 
-950 PSAADAVRDT
+950 
-960 SPTQAARADDTAS
+960 
-973 VSPPSPAAETPD
+973 
-985 VPIIN
+985 IN
-990 EPEPSPPLSSPPQ
+990 EPESSPPLSPPP

-1009 HEATSA
+1009 QDAP
-1015 SSSSSV
+1015 SSSV
-1021 PEQPPSQPAQQES
+1021 PEPAPESQP
-1034 EQEHQASD
+1034 EQDRQASAAD
-1042 PPPSSSSSSSA
+1042 PSSSSSSTQHHQQQQQQQQS
-1053 QPDSL
+1053 DSL
-1058 PTPTGPQTQTTK
+1058 PTPVPQTSAQTSTQTK

-1087 AKAQAAEAD
+1087 AKAQAVEAE
-1096 KGDKSDK
+1096 K
-1103 AETKLPG
+1103 AETASGKLPG

>member
-1 MSSTYLTYRPPRT
+1 
-14 PVTPLDPKATGQRHS
+14 
-29 PGDGQ
+29 
-34 PEFLYLTWPYGTG
+34 
-47 PTIHSSGRLPS
+47 
-58 TSSSG
+58 
-63 KVAEFLP
+63 
-70 ILSWSNAASTLT
+70 
-82 SPRPPPPPSSALAP
+82 
-96 RSSTPQPQP
+96 
-105 TAPRPSTLSSFS
+105 
-117 ARLVKSTS
+117 
-125 SPNIHRTAD
+125 
-134 GRMATIATAS
+134 MATVATAS

-182 SQVETQEPHKSQDG
+182 NQADAREPHKSQDG

-252 DDDITNGILVKKAHV
+252 DDDITNGILLKKAHV

-500 TSSASHQQSAPLLKE
+500 PSSASQQSAPLLKE

-629 HWRCES
+629 HWRCET

-684 GGASPITTPA
+684 GGGASPITTPA

-707 RRGGGDGVA
+707 RGGGGVA
-716 EGAQKVG
+716 EAGQKVG
-723 GGGGGGDEQRQD
+723 GGGDGGDEQRHD

-750 LVAQPTPQH
+750 LVAQPTPQLS
-759 ARRRSSAA
+759 RRRSSAA
-767 AATAVDQSAVRASP
+767 GDQNLARASP
-781 VVLATGA
+781 VVLATGT
-788 PEASHQLAASKDEE
+788 PEASNPLAASEEEE

-842 PEQPSKDLAPSA
+842 PEQPSKDLAPSD
-854 VEGGNGGNAVEES
+854 VEEGNAHNAVEES
-867 PVDKKAPLDDEL
+867 PVEKKAPLDDEL
-879 QTASPPPEKKEESPR
+879 QTAPHSEEREEKSPR
-894 PDVEAEDAARSRRG
+894 PDVEAADAARSRG
-908 EEMWHEEASKGD
+908 EDIPDEGGSKGD

-925 PSQPSAVEKND
+925 PSRPSAVEDKND
-936 DDDDDNDEQVSATS
+936 DEQVSATS
-950 PSAADAVRDT
+950 PSAADAVQDPP
-960 SPTQAARADDTAS
+960 PTQAVRADDTAA
-973 VSPPSPAAETPD
+973 VSPPSPAAASEMPD

-1034 EQEHQASD
+1034 ELEHQASD